1 MEDSAA
7 ARKMAGMHDRLVHNA
22 HRLVLKGPSRRERVT
37 ISDMVCT
44 YCIVA
49 SDAIAFNH
57 HFVGYQ
63 MRTTL
68 DIDDEVLSAAKEI
81 ARRQR
86 RTAGAVIS
94 ELARRALTQT
104 APEQQAVAKPKPFY
118 GFRPLAAERR
128 VVSNETVERLREE
141 EGI

>member
-1 MEDSAA
+1 
-7 ARKMAGMHDRLVHNA
+7 
-22 HRLVLKGPSRRERVT
+22 
-37 ISDMVCT
+37 
-44 YCIVA
+44 
-49 SDAIAFNH
+49 
-57 HFVGYQ
+57 

-68 DIDDEVLSAAKEI
+68 DIDDEVLDAAKEI

-104 APEQQAVAKPKPFY
+104 APEQQAASAPKPFY
-118 GFRPLAAERR
+118 GFHPWPAGGR
-128 VVSNETVERLREE
+128 VISDEIVERLRAQ

>member
-1 MEDSAA
+1 
-7 ARKMAGMHDRLVHNA
+7 
-22 HRLVLKGPSRRERVT
+22 
-37 ISDMVCT
+37 
-44 YCIVA
+44 
-49 SDAIAFNH
+49 
-57 HFVGYQ
+57 

-68 DIDDEVLSAAKEI
+68 DIDDEVLDAAKEI

-104 APEQQAVAKPKPFY
+104 APEQQAASAPRPFY
-118 GFRPLAAERR
+118 GFHPFPPEGR
-128 VVSNETVERLREE
+128 VVSNQIVERLREE